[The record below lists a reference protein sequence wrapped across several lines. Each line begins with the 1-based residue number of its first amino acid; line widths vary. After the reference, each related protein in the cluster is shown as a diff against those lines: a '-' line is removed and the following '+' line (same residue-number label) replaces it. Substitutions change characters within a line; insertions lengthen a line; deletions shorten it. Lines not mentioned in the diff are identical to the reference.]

1 MSKIEEEEFHE
12 IIEDIMNHQEFM
24 KLKNEKH
31 HDRTKFDHSY
41 RIAKA
46 TYRLSKNTNLDVE
59 SAVRGAMLHDFFFKH
74 QIQNRMI
81 AYVKHPKISLETAE
95 KHFNLNYK
103 EKNIIESHMFPAS
116 IKIPKYK
123 ESLLVSVIDKT
134 VSIEEM
140 FVGYLKEVKE
150 LIQKV

>member
-1 MSKIEEEEFHE
+1 MSILEEEEFNE
-12 IIEDIMNHQEFM
+12 IIKDIINHQEFM

-46 TYRLSKNTNLDVE
+46 TYRISKNTNLDVE
-59 SAVRGAMLHDFFFKH
+59 SAVRGAMLHDFFFKE
-74 QIQNRMI
+74 QINNRLI
-81 AYVKHPKISLETAE
+81 SYVKHPKISLETAE
-95 KHFNLNYK
+95 KHFALNHK

-116 IKIPKYK
+116 IKMPKYK
-123 ESLLVSVIDKT
+123 ESLLVSIIDKT

-140 FVGYLKEVKE
+140 IKGYSKEIKE
-150 LIQKV
+150 LLQRV